1 MMKTSL
7 QKRLLF
13 YVLGITTLFLLT
25 ISVINYWWAQDMV
38 VDLSEKHAS
47 ASADTAAARI
57 HGYIL
62 QKGQNAWTLAQ
73 NEQIHEFVKKVSTQE
88 VDLSTDATYKQMLT
102 SFQRIVEE
110 NPDIQ
115 FVYIAVDKTQRL
127 YGNIEFIYPVGYDV
141 TKRPWYN
148 MARQNKGISYTAPYI
163 CPLTGNYVV
172 TACTAF
178 YDSNGAFLGV
188 AAVDILVNKI
198 SQIVSAVHLYDDDYA
213 FLLDADGEII
223 TNLKDDQ
230 YREAIMELE
239 TSEQQMRSTFS
250 QMVAGQRGMNRVE
263 MSDTEKYV
271 LFSPVED
278 IGWSLGVVV
287 PVDRV
292 NSSIFDL
299 AQIFFI
305 TLMIGITVIALLVS
319 FLTDKITQPINT
331 FTELMERVGD
341 GDYSLRAP
349 IESEDEIGQLGMSL
363 NTMLNKQQSLIEQVI
378 QTAYNMSMAGQEL
391 AISIGETRITLPMV
405 TVNMGHIISSSE
417 SFNHLPEDQKI
428 TDNIYH
434 DLTEQLILLMHTQ
447 RSISFRLKHIQ
458 LLLHS
463 EDSIWDH
470 DTQLEIMAA
479 LHETEDEFQQTSLYV
494 ENIQLGMTDLNAM
507 VTRLAHNY
515 EDMQYTLQRTS
526 YNLGVLADL
535 QSGSIDQAT
544 KTAGQLVE
552 WSQKLIET
560 SSVFR
565 IKRL

>member
-1 MMKTSL
+1 MKTSL

-13 YVLGITTLFLLT
+13 YVLGVTTLFLLA
-25 ISVINYWWAQDMV
+25 ISLINYWWAQNMV
-38 VDLSEKHAS
+38 VSLSENYAS
-47 ASADTAAARI
+47 ANADTTAARI

-62 QKGQNAWTLAQ
+62 QKGQNAWTIAQ

-88 VDLSTDATYKQMLT
+88 VDLTTDESYKQMLM

-127 YGNIEFIYPVGYDV
+127 YGNIEFKYPVGYDV
-141 TKRPWYN
+141 TKRPWYRL
-148 MARQNKGISYTAPYI
+148 ARQHKGISYTAPYI

-178 YDSNGAFLGV
+178 YDSNDAFLGV
-188 AAVDILVNKI
+188 AAVDILVDKI
-198 SQIVSAVHLYDDDYA
+198 SKIVSAVHIYEEDYA

-223 TNLKDDQ
+223 TNLKDDK

-239 TSEQQMRSTFS
+239 TNEQQMRSTFS

-263 MSDTEKYV
+263 LSDTEKYV
-271 LFSPVED
+271 LYSPVED

-287 PVDRV
+287 PVDKV
-292 NSSIFDL
+292 NSSIYDL
-299 AQIFFI
+299 AKIFFI
-305 TLMIGITVIALLVS
+305 TLMIGIIVISLVVS
-319 FLTDKITQPINT
+319 FLTNKITQPINT
-331 FTELMERVGD
+331 FMKLMERVGD

-363 NTMLNKQQSLIEQVI
+363 NTMLGKQQSLIEQVI

-405 TVNMGHIISSSE
+405 TVNMGHIISSAE

-428 TDNIYH
+428 TNNINH
-434 DLTEQLILLMHTQ
+434 DLTEQLILLKHVR

-458 LLLHS
+458 LRLNS
-463 EDSIWDH
+463 EDSVWDH
-470 DTQLEIMAA
+470 DTQMEIMTA
-479 LHETEDEFQQTSLYV
+479 LQEIEAEYQQSNLYV
-494 ENIQLGMTDLNAM
+494 ENIQLGMTDLTTM
-507 VTRLAHNY
+507 ITRLAHNY
-515 EDMQYTLQRTS
+515 DDMQDTLQRTS

-535 QSGSIDQAT
+535 QAESIDRAT

-552 WSQKLIET
+552 WSQKLIEKST
-560 SSVFR
+560 KFR
-565 IKRL
+565 INKI